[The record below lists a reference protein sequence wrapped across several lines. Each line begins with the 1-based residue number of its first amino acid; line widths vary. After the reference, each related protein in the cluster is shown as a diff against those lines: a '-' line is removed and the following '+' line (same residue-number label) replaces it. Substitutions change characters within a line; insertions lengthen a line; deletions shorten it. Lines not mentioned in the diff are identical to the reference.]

1 MPSDSIAP
9 SAKSP
14 RIVTQKPHRQN
25 AFCRREALSKPLA
38 YYSKVETFLGGKPT
52 NTRIVSGKFLT
63 ERVNISRSTYTL
75 DTKPVDGLF
84 NLTDLGFGKLAT
96 ITPTKTTVSVQR
108 TWATRLVDRL
118 DSRHVPHSVD
128 QNSSFVFNTANCESS
143 QIAPTL
149 VTQKGTSRRA
159 ND

>member
-1 MPSDSIAP
+1 MSNPFEVHNIQHLSPSTCNLFTS
-9 SAKSP
+9 S
-14 RIVTQKPHRQN
+14 
-25 AFCRREALSKPLA
+25 LA
-38 YYSKVETFLGGKPT
+38 TFVMNKCLKKTSSVGPAAYRGTAVEDG
-52 NTRIVSGKFLT
+52 VAH
-63 ERVNISRSTYTL
+63 
-75 DTKPVDGLF
+75 GLF